1 MECAIVEKLRYKIS
15 SRATILLGRESV
27 SKVESAIIE
36 LIKNSYDADAS
47 ICFVYFDIENNNL
60 YLIDNGMGMTRK
72 IIEDY
77 WMTIGTDNKKDEY
90 MSQKGRIK
98 SGEKGIGRFALDRLG
113 VICELYSK
121 NSAENTIRWKTNW
134 NSFEESGKLLD
145 DIDAEFEF
153 LSNELSSFI
162 PPAVLSSINDAEQRM
177 KTNFNFQSGTIIKV
191 TGLRDDWT
199 ESKVN
204 NLKKSLEFLI
214 PPLEQDSFTLC
225 IQRGDNSQYDVVEN
239 SFSEDFD
246 YKIESNFDGENFKIK
261 LFRKEFE
268 ISRIPDD
275 IFLIEAF
282 KTFPYRREDFA
293 KEYLTFEYKIS
304 ELLNSN
310 KEELIHAVKKIGGF
324 SFQFTFMKLTMQK
337 KEEFY
342 YREIGNNR
350 KKYLDEHGG
359 IKIYRD
365 NFWVRPY
372 GERASNSFDW
382 LNLESRN
389 NANPVAVSSDVGGW
403 TVRNAQ
409 GQGSVF
415 ISRVENTAILDK
427 SSREGIIENDSFTLL
442 KEIIIKIISILEKDR
457 AYIAKQ
463 FKLYNN
469 KINKK
474 EIIKDKSIKLAKIIT
489 QNDENTGV
497 EVDAQDIQGLAR
509 TVKYLEEDKEELIS
523 ELKLMRSLATNGL
536 ITTAVVHD
544 LRTLNDLLVNRV
556 SGLESVIKGN
566 NQGLIERNLMDL
578 RKSDMFMK
586 SWVSVV
592 LNHVRIDKRKRNN
605 KDIGN
610 TISEII
616 KSICP
621 ILEQKRIKLNFDNNI
636 RIKKRIFVSDF
647 ESIFL
652 NLIINS
658 IESFERKSRA
668 YREVTIIIEEGINEF
683 SILYRDNG
691 YGLDLS
697 FKNPNE
703 IFEYGISSKTN
714 KEGEKIGTGLG
725 MYILASTIREYDA
738 KVEIVEFKNSF
749 SLKMIFPKSKGEN

>member
-1 MECAIVEKLRYKIS
+1 
-15 SRATILLGRESV
+15 
-27 SKVESAIIE
+27 
-36 LIKNSYDADAS
+36 
-47 ICFVYFDIENNNL
+47 
-60 YLIDNGMGMTRK
+60 MGMTRK

-90 MSQKGRIK
+90 MSPKGRIK

-121 NSAENTIRWKTNW
+121 NSIENTIRWKTNW
-134 NSFEESGKLLD
+134 NSFEEAGKLLD

-162 PPAVLSSINDAEQRM
+162 PPAILSSINDVEQRM

-225 IQRGDNSQYDVVEN
+225 IQRGDNSKYDVVEN

-246 YKIESNFDGENFKIK
+246 YKIESNFNGENFKIR

-268 ISRIPDD
+268 TSRIPDD

-282 KTFPYRREDFA
+282 KTFPYRREDFN
-293 KEYLTFEYKIS
+293 KEYLTFEYKVS

-310 KEELIHAVKKIGGF
+310 NEELIHAVKKIGSF

-415 ISRVENTAILDK
+415 ISRVKNTAILDK

-474 EIIKDKSIKLAKIIT
+474 EIIKDKSIKLAKKIT
-489 QNDENTGV
+489 QNDSNTAV
-497 EVDAQDIQGLAR
+497 EVDTKDIQGLAR
-509 TVKYLEEDKEELIS
+509 AVKYLEEDKEELIS

-556 SGLESVIKGN
+556 SGLESVIKDN

-616 KSICP
+616 KSISP

>member
-1 MECAIVEKLRYKIS
+1 MEKLRYKIS

-90 MSQKGRIK
+90 MSPKGRIK

-121 NSAENTIRWKTNW
+121 NSIENTIRWKTNW
-134 NSFEESGKLLD
+134 NSFEEAGKLLD

-162 PPAVLSSINDAEQRM
+162 PPAILSSINDVEQRM

-225 IQRGDNSQYDVVEN
+225 IQRGDNSKYDVVEN

-246 YKIESNFDGENFKIK
+246 YKIESDFNGENFKIK

-268 ISRIPDD
+268 TSRIPDD

-282 KTFPYRREDFA
+282 KTFPYRREDFN
-293 KEYLTFEYKIS
+293 KEYLTFEYKVS

-310 KEELIHAVKKIGGF
+310 NEELIHAVKKIGSF

-415 ISRVENTAILDK
+415 ISRVKNTAILDK

-474 EIIKDKSIKLAKIIT
+474 EIIKDKSIKLAKKIT
-489 QNDENTGV
+489 QNDSNTAV
-497 EVDAQDIQGLAR
+497 EVDTKDIQGLAR
-509 TVKYLEEDKEELIS
+509 AVKYLEEDKEELIS

-556 SGLESVIKGN
+556 SGLESVIKDN

-592 LNHVRIDKRKRNN
+592 LNHVRIDKRKRNT

-616 KSICP
+616 KSISP

>member
-1 MECAIVEKLRYKIS
+1 MEKLRYKIS

-47 ICFVYFDIENNNL
+47 ICFVYFDIENNSL

-90 MSQKGRIK
+90 MSPKGRVK

-121 NSAENTIRWKTNW
+121 NSMENTIRWKTNW
-134 NSFEESGKLLD
+134 NNFEESGKLLD

-153 LSNELSSFI
+153 LTDELSSFI
-162 PPAVLSSINDAEQRM
+162 PQAILRSINDAEQQM

-214 PPLEQDSFTLC
+214 PPLEQDSFILC
-225 IQRGDNSQYDVVEN
+225 IQRGDNSKYDVVEN

-246 YKIESNFDGENFKIK
+246 YKIESDFNGETFKIK

-268 ISRIPDD
+268 TSRIPED
-275 IFLIEAF
+275 IFLMEAF
-282 KTFPYRREDFA
+282 KSFPYRKEDFR
-293 KEYLTFEYKIS
+293 KEYLIFEYKIS

-310 KEELIHAVKKIGGF
+310 KEELIHAVKKIGSF

-415 ISRVENTAILDK
+415 ISRIKNTAILDK

-489 QNDENTGV
+489 QNDANTGV

-556 SGLESVIKGN
+556 SGLESVIKDN

-592 LNHVRIDKRKRNN
+592 LGHVRIDKRKRNN

-616 KSICP
+616 KSISP

-658 IESFERKSRA
+658 IESFERKSRT

>member
-1 MECAIVEKLRYKIS
+1 MEKLRYKIS

-90 MSQKGRIK
+90 MSPKGRIK

-121 NSAENTIRWKTNW
+121 NSIENTIRWKTNW
-134 NSFEESGKLLD
+134 NSFEEAGKLLD

-162 PPAVLSSINDAEQRM
+162 PPAILSSINDVEQRM

-225 IQRGDNSQYDVVEN
+225 IQRGDNSKYDVVEN

-246 YKIESNFDGENFKIK
+246 YKIESNFNGENFKIK

-268 ISRIPDD
+268 TSRIPDD

-282 KTFPYRREDFA
+282 KTFPYRREDFN
-293 KEYLTFEYKIS
+293 KEYLTFEYKVS

-310 KEELIHAVKKIGGF
+310 NEELIHAVKKIGSF

-415 ISRVENTAILDK
+415 ISRVKNTAILDK

-474 EIIKDKSIKLAKIIT
+474 EIIKDKSIKLAKKIT
-489 QNDENTGV
+489 QNDSNTAV
-497 EVDAQDIQGLAR
+497 EVDTKEIQGLAR
-509 TVKYLEEDKEELIS
+509 AVKYLEEDKEELIS

-556 SGLESVIKGN
+556 SGLESVIKDN

-586 SWVSVV
+586 SWISVV

-616 KSICP
+616 KSISP

>member
-1 MECAIVEKLRYKIS
+1 MESVTVEKLRYKIS

-47 ICFVYFDIENNNL
+47 ICFVYFDIENDSL

-90 MSQKGRIK
+90 MSPKGRVK

-121 NSAENTIRWKTNW
+121 NSMENTIRWKTNW

-153 LSNELSSFI
+153 LSDELSSFI
-162 PPAVLSSINDAEQRM
+162 PQAILSSINDAEQRM

-225 IQRGDNSQYDVVEN
+225 IQRGDNSKYDVVEN

-246 YKIESNFDGENFKIK
+246 YKIESDFNGETFKIK

-268 ISRIPDD
+268 TSRIPED
-275 IFLIEAF
+275 IFLMEEF
-282 KTFPYRREDFA
+282 KSFPYRREDFR
-293 KEYLTFEYKIS
+293 KEYLIFEYKIS

-310 KEELIHAVKKIGGF
+310 EEEIIHAVKKIGSF

-415 ISRVENTAILDK
+415 ISRVKNTAILDK

-489 QNDENTGV
+489 QNDANTGV
-497 EVDAQDIQGLAR
+497 EIDTKDIQGLAR

-566 NQGLIERNLMDL
+566 NQSLIDRNLKDL
-578 RKSDMFMK
+578 RESDIFMK
-586 SWVSVV
+586 SWISVV
-592 LNHVRIDKRKRNN
+592 LNHVRIDKRKRNK

-610 TISEII
+610 TITEII
-616 KSICP
+616 KSIAP
-621 ILEQKRIKLNFDNNI
+621 ILDKKRINLKFIDNI

-658 IESFERKSRA
+658 IESFERRSREN
-668 YREVTIIIEEGINEF
+668 REITIIIEEGINEF

-691 YGLDLS
+691 YGLDSS

-714 KEGEKIGTGLG
+714 KEGEKTGTGLG

-749 SLKMIFPKSKGEN
+749 SLKMVFPKSKGEN

>member
-1 MECAIVEKLRYKIS
+1 MEKLRYKIS

-90 MSQKGRIK
+90 MSPKGRIK

-121 NSAENTIRWKTNW
+121 NSIENTIRWKTNW
-134 NSFEESGKLLD
+134 NSFEEAGKLLD

-162 PPAVLSSINDAEQRM
+162 PPAILSSINDVEQRM

-225 IQRGDNSQYDVVEN
+225 IQRGDNSKYDVVEN

-246 YKIESNFDGENFKIK
+246 YKIESNFNGENFKIR

-268 ISRIPDD
+268 TSRIPDD

-282 KTFPYRREDFA
+282 KTFPYRREDFN
-293 KEYLTFEYKIS
+293 KKYLTFEYKVS

-310 KEELIHAVKKIGGF
+310 NEELIHAVKKIGSF

-415 ISRVENTAILDK
+415 ISRVKNTAILDK

-474 EIIKDKSIKLAKIIT
+474 EIIKDKSIKLAKKIT
-489 QNDENTGV
+489 QNDSNTAV
-497 EVDAQDIQGLAR
+497 EVDTKDIQGLAR
-509 TVKYLEEDKEELIS
+509 AVKYLEEDKEELIS

-556 SGLESVIKGN
+556 SGLESVIKDN

-616 KSICP
+616 KSISP

>member
-1 MECAIVEKLRYKIS
+1 MEKLRYKIS

-47 ICFVYFDIENNNL
+47 ICFVYFDIENNSL

-90 MSQKGRIK
+90 MSPKGRVK

-121 NSAENTIRWKTNW
+121 NSMENTIRWKTNW
-134 NSFEESGKLLD
+134 NNFEESGKLLD

-153 LSNELSSFI
+153 LTDELSSFI
-162 PPAVLSSINDAEQRM
+162 PQAILRSINDAEQQM

-214 PPLEQDSFTLC
+214 PPLEQDSFILC
-225 IQRGDNSQYDVVEN
+225 IQRGDNSKYDVVEN

-246 YKIESNFDGENFKIK
+246 YKIESDFNGETFKIK

-268 ISRIPDD
+268 TSRIPED
-275 IFLIEAF
+275 IFLMEAF
-282 KTFPYRREDFA
+282 KSFPYRKEDFR
-293 KEYLTFEYKIS
+293 KEYLIFEYKIS

-310 KEELIHAVKKIGGF
+310 KEELIHAVKKIGSF

-415 ISRVENTAILDK
+415 ISRIKNTAILDK

-489 QNDENTGV
+489 QNDANTGV

-556 SGLESVIKGN
+556 SGLESVIKDN
-566 NQGLIERNLMDL
+566 NQGLIERNLMGL

-616 KSICP
+616 KSISP

-658 IESFERKSRA
+658 IESFERKSRT

>member
-1 MECAIVEKLRYKIS
+1 MEKLRYKIS

-47 ICFVYFDIENNNL
+47 ICFVYFDIENDSL

-90 MSQKGRIK
+90 MSPKGRVK

-121 NSAENTIRWKTNW
+121 NSMENTIRWKTNW

-153 LSNELSSFI
+153 LSDELSSFI
-162 PPAVLSSINDAEQRM
+162 PQAILSSINDAEQRM

-225 IQRGDNSQYDVVEN
+225 IQRGDNSKYDVVEN

-246 YKIESNFDGENFKIK
+246 YKIESDFNGETFKIK

-268 ISRIPDD
+268 TSRIPED
-275 IFLIEAF
+275 IFLMEEF
-282 KTFPYRREDFA
+282 KSFPYRREDFR
-293 KEYLTFEYKIS
+293 KEYLIFEYKIS

-310 KEELIHAVKKIGGF
+310 EEEIIHAVKKIGSF

-415 ISRVENTAILDK
+415 ISRVKNTAILDK

-489 QNDENTGV
+489 QNDANTGV
-497 EVDAQDIQGLAR
+497 EIDTKDIQGLAR

-566 NQGLIERNLMDL
+566 NQSLIDRNLKDL
-578 RKSDMFMK
+578 RESDIFMK
-586 SWVSVV
+586 SWISVV
-592 LNHVRIDKRKRNN
+592 LNHVRIDKRKRNK

-610 TISEII
+610 TITEII
-616 KSICP
+616 KSIAP
-621 ILEQKRIKLNFDNNI
+621 ILDKKRINLKFIDNI

-658 IESFERKSRA
+658 IESFERRSREN
-668 YREVTIIIEEGINEF
+668 REITIIIEEGINEF

-691 YGLDLS
+691 YGLDSS

-714 KEGEKIGTGLG
+714 KEGEKTGTGLG

-749 SLKMIFPKSKGEN
+749 SLKMVFPKSKGEN

>member
-1 MECAIVEKLRYKIS
+1 VEKLRYKIS

-90 MSQKGRIK
+90 MSPKGRIK

-121 NSAENTIRWKTNW
+121 NSIENTIRWKTNW
-134 NSFEESGKLLD
+134 NSFEEAGKLLD

-162 PPAVLSSINDAEQRM
+162 PPAILSSINDVEQRM

-225 IQRGDNSQYDVVEN
+225 IQRGDNSKYDVVEN

-246 YKIESNFDGENFKIK
+246 YKIESNFNGENFKIR

-268 ISRIPDD
+268 TSRIPDD

-282 KTFPYRREDFA
+282 KTFPYRREDFN
-293 KEYLTFEYKIS
+293 KEYLTFEYKVS

-310 KEELIHAVKKIGGF
+310 NEELIHAVKKIGSF

-415 ISRVENTAILDK
+415 ISRVKNTAILDK

-474 EIIKDKSIKLAKIIT
+474 EIIKDKSIKLAKKIT
-489 QNDENTGV
+489 QNDSNTAV
-497 EVDAQDIQGLAR
+497 EVDTKDIQGLAR
-509 TVKYLEEDKEELIS
+509 AVKYLEEDKEELIS

-556 SGLESVIKGN
+556 SGLESVIKDN

-616 KSICP
+616 KSISP

>member
-1 MECAIVEKLRYKIS
+1 MEKLRYKIS

-90 MSQKGRIK
+90 MSPKGRIK

-121 NSAENTIRWKTNW
+121 NSIENTIRWKTNW
-134 NSFEESGKLLD
+134 NSFEEAGKLLD

-153 LSNELSSFI
+153 LSNKLSSFI
-162 PPAVLSSINDAEQRM
+162 PPAILSSINDVEQRM

-225 IQRGDNSQYDVVEN
+225 IQRGDNSKYDVVEN

-246 YKIESNFDGENFKIK
+246 YKIESNFNGENFKIR

-268 ISRIPDD
+268 TSRIPDD

-282 KTFPYRREDFA
+282 KTFPYRREDFN
-293 KEYLTFEYKIS
+293 KEYLTFEYKVS

-310 KEELIHAVKKIGGF
+310 NEELIHAVKKIGSF

-415 ISRVENTAILDK
+415 ISRVKNTAILDK

-474 EIIKDKSIKLAKIIT
+474 EIIKDKSIKLAKKIT
-489 QNDENTGV
+489 QNDSNTAV
-497 EVDAQDIQGLAR
+497 EVDTKDIQGLAR
-509 TVKYLEEDKEELIS
+509 AVKYLEEDKEELIS

-556 SGLESVIKGN
+556 SGLESVIKDN

-616 KSICP
+616 KSISP

>member
-1 MECAIVEKLRYKIS
+1 MEKLRYKIS

-90 MSQKGRIK
+90 MSPKGRIK

-121 NSAENTIRWKTNW
+121 NSIENTIRWKTNW
-134 NSFEESGKLLD
+134 NSFEEAGKLLD

-162 PPAVLSSINDAEQRM
+162 PPAILSSINDVEQRM

-225 IQRGDNSQYDVVEN
+225 IQRGDNSKYDVVEN

-246 YKIESNFDGENFKIK
+246 YKIESNFNGENFKIR

-268 ISRIPDD
+268 TSRIPDD

-282 KTFPYRREDFA
+282 KTFPYRREDFN
-293 KEYLTFEYKIS
+293 KEYLTFEYKVS

-310 KEELIHAVKKIGGF
+310 NEELIHAVKKIGSF

-415 ISRVENTAILDK
+415 ISRVKNTAILDK

-463 FKLYNN
+463 FKLYHN

-474 EIIKDKSIKLAKIIT
+474 EIIKDKSIKLAKKIT
-489 QNDENTGV
+489 QNDSNTAV
-497 EVDAQDIQGLAR
+497 EVDTKDIQGLAR
-509 TVKYLEEDKEELIS
+509 AVKYLEEDKEELIS

-556 SGLESVIKGN
+556 SGLESVIKDN

-616 KSICP
+616 KSISP

>member
-1 MECAIVEKLRYKIS
+1 MEKLRYKIS

-47 ICFVYFDIENNNL
+47 ICFVYFDIENDSL

-90 MSQKGRIK
+90 MSPKGRVK

-121 NSAENTIRWKTNW
+121 NSMENTIRWKTNW

-153 LSNELSSFI
+153 LSDELSSFI
-162 PPAVLSSINDAEQRM
+162 PQAILSSINDAEQRM
-177 KTNFNFQSGTIIKV
+177 KINFNFQSGTIIKV

-268 ISRIPDD
+268 TSRIPDD

-310 KEELIHAVKKIGGF
+310 KEELIHAVKKIGSF

-489 QNDENTGV
+489 QNDANTGV

-556 SGLESVIKGN
+556 SGLESVIKDN

-616 KSICP
+616 KSISP

-658 IESFERKSRA
+658 IESFERRSRED
-668 YREVTIIIEEGINEF
+668 REVTIIIEEGINEF

-691 YGLDLS
+691 YGLDSS

-749 SLKMIFPKSKGEN
+749 SLKMVFPKSKGEN

>member
-1 MECAIVEKLRYKIS
+1 MEKLRYKIS

-90 MSQKGRIK
+90 MSPKGRIK

-121 NSAENTIRWKTNW
+121 NSIENTIRWKTNW
-134 NSFEESGKLLD
+134 NSFEEAGKLLD

-153 LSNELSSFI
+153 LSKELSSFI
-162 PPAVLSSINDAEQRM
+162 PPAILRSINDAGQRM

-225 IQRGDNSQYDVVEN
+225 IQRGDNSKYDVVEN

-246 YKIESNFDGENFKIK
+246 YKIESDFNGESFKIK

-268 ISRIPDD
+268 TSRIPDD

-282 KTFPYRREDFA
+282 KNFPYRREDFN

-310 KEELIHAVKKIGGF
+310 KEELIHAVKKIGSF

-415 ISRVENTAILDK
+415 ISRVNNTAILDK

-474 EIIKDKSIKLAKIIT
+474 EIIKDKSIKLAKKIT
-489 QNDENTGV
+489 QNDSNTVV
-497 EVDAQDIQGLAR
+497 EVDTKDVQGLAR

-544 LRTLNDLLVNRV
+544 LRTLNDLLENRV
-556 SGLESVIKGN
+556 SGLESVIKDN
-566 NQGLIERNLMDL
+566 NQSLIDRNLKDL
-578 RKSDMFMK
+578 RESDIFMK
-586 SWVSVV
+586 SWISVI
-592 LNHVRIDKRKRNN
+592 LNHVRIDKRKRNK

-616 KSICP
+616 KSIDP
-621 ILEQKRIKLNFDNNI
+621 ILDRKLIKLNFDNNI
-636 RIKKRIFVSDF
+636 RINKRI
-647 ESIFL
+647 
-652 NLIINS
+652 
-658 IESFERKSRA
+658 
-668 YREVTIIIEEGINEF
+668 
-683 SILYRDNG
+683 
-691 YGLDLS
+691 
-697 FKNPNE
+697 
-703 IFEYGISSKTN
+703 
-714 KEGEKIGTGLG
+714 
-725 MYILASTIREYDA
+725 
-738 KVEIVEFKNSF
+738 
-749 SLKMIFPKSKGEN
+749 

>member
-1 MECAIVEKLRYKIS
+1 MEKLRYKIS

-90 MSQKGRIK
+90 MSPKGRIK

-121 NSAENTIRWKTNW
+121 NSIENTIRWKTNW
-134 NSFEESGKLLD
+134 NSFEEAGKLLD

-162 PPAVLSSINDAEQRM
+162 PPAILSSINDVEQRM

-225 IQRGDNSQYDVVEN
+225 IQRGDNSKYDVVEN

-246 YKIESNFDGENFKIK
+246 YKIESNFNGENFKIR

-268 ISRIPDD
+268 TSRIPDD

-282 KTFPYRREDFA
+282 KTFPYRREDFN
-293 KEYLTFEYKIS
+293 KEYLTFEYKVS

-310 KEELIHAVKKIGGF
+310 NEELIHAVKKIGSF

-415 ISRVENTAILDK
+415 ISRVKNTAILDK

-474 EIIKDKSIKLAKIIT
+474 EIIKDKSIKLAKKIT
-489 QNDENTGV
+489 QNDSNTAV
-497 EVDAQDIQGLAR
+497 EVDTKDIQGLAR
-509 TVKYLEEDKEELIS
+509 AVKYLEEDKEELIS

-556 SGLESVIKGN
+556 SGLESVIKDN

-610 TISEII
+610 IISEII
-616 KSICP
+616 KSISP

>member
-1 MECAIVEKLRYKIS
+1 VEKLRYKIS

-47 ICFVYFDIENNNL
+47 ICFVYFDIENDSL

-90 MSQKGRIK
+90 MSPKGRVK

-121 NSAENTIRWKTNW
+121 NSMENTIRWKTNW

-153 LSNELSSFI
+153 LSDELSSFI
-162 PPAVLSSINDAEQRM
+162 PQAILSSINDAEQRM

-225 IQRGDNSQYDVVEN
+225 IQRGDNSKYDVVEN

-246 YKIESNFDGENFKIK
+246 YKIESDFNGETFKIK

-268 ISRIPDD
+268 TSRIPED
-275 IFLIEAF
+275 IFLMEEF
-282 KTFPYRREDFA
+282 KSFPYRREDFR
-293 KEYLTFEYKIS
+293 KEYLIFEYKIS

-310 KEELIHAVKKIGGF
+310 EEEIIHAVKKIGSF

-415 ISRVENTAILDK
+415 ISRVKNTAILDK

-489 QNDENTGV
+489 QNDANTGV
-497 EVDAQDIQGLAR
+497 EIDTKDIQGLAR

-566 NQGLIERNLMDL
+566 NQSLIDRNLKDL
-578 RKSDMFMK
+578 RESDIFMK
-586 SWVSVV
+586 SWISVV
-592 LNHVRIDKRKRNN
+592 LNHVRIDKRKRNK

-610 TISEII
+610 TITEII
-616 KSICP
+616 KSIAP
-621 ILEQKRIKLNFDNNI
+621 ILDKKRINLKFIDNI

-658 IESFERKSRA
+658 IESFERRSREN
-668 YREVTIIIEEGINEF
+668 REITIIIEEGINEF

-691 YGLDLS
+691 YGLDSS

-714 KEGEKIGTGLG
+714 KEGEKTGTGLG

-749 SLKMIFPKSKGEN
+749 SLKMVFPKSKGEN

>member
-1 MECAIVEKLRYKIS
+1 MEKLRYKIS

-90 MSQKGRIK
+90 MSPKGRIK

-121 NSAENTIRWKTNW
+121 NSIENTIRWKTNW
-134 NSFEESGKLLD
+134 NSFEEAGKLLD

-162 PPAVLSSINDAEQRM
+162 PPAILSSINDVEQRM

-225 IQRGDNSQYDVVEN
+225 IQRGDNSKYDVVEN

-246 YKIESNFDGENFKIK
+246 YKIESNFNGENFKIR

-268 ISRIPDD
+268 TSRIPDD

-282 KTFPYRREDFA
+282 KTFPYRREDFN
-293 KEYLTFEYKIS
+293 KEYLTFEYKVS

-310 KEELIHAVKKIGGF
+310 NEELIHAVKKIGSF

-415 ISRVENTAILDK
+415 ISRVKNTAILDK

-474 EIIKDKSIKLAKIIT
+474 EIIKDKSIKLAKKIT
-489 QNDENTGV
+489 QNDSNTAV
-497 EVDAQDIQGLAR
+497 EVDTKDIQGLAR
-509 TVKYLEEDKEELIS
+509 AVKYLEEDKEELIS

-556 SGLESVIKGN
+556 SGLESVIKDN

-616 KSICP
+616 KSISP

>member
-1 MECAIVEKLRYKIS
+1 MEKLRYKIS

-90 MSQKGRIK
+90 MSPKGRIK

-121 NSAENTIRWKTNW
+121 NSIENTIRWKTNW
-134 NSFEESGKLLD
+134 NSFEEAGKLLD

-162 PPAVLSSINDAEQRM
+162 PPAILSSINDVEQRM

-225 IQRGDNSQYDVVEN
+225 IQRGDNSKYDVVEN

-246 YKIESNFDGENFKIK
+246 YKIESDFNGENFKIK

-268 ISRIPDD
+268 TSRIPDD

-282 KTFPYRREDFA
+282 KTFPYRREDFN
-293 KEYLTFEYKIS
+293 KEYLTFEYKVS

-310 KEELIHAVKKIGGF
+310 NEELIHAVKKIGSF

-415 ISRVENTAILDK
+415 ISRVKNTAILDK

-463 FKLYNN
+463 FKLYHN

-474 EIIKDKSIKLAKIIT
+474 EIIKDKSIKLAKKIT
-489 QNDENTGV
+489 QNDSNTAV
-497 EVDAQDIQGLAR
+497 EVDTKDIQGLAR
-509 TVKYLEEDKEELIS
+509 AVKYLEEDKEELIS

-566 NQGLIERNLMDL
+566 NQSLIDRNLKDL
-578 RKSDMFMK
+578 RESDIFMK
-586 SWVSVV
+586 SWISVV
-592 LNHVRIDKRKRNN
+592 LNHVRIDKRKRNK

-616 KSICP
+616 RSIDP
-621 ILEQKRIKLNFDNNI
+621 ILDRKRIKLNFDNNI

-658 IESFERKSRA
+658 IESFERRSRE

-691 YGLDLS
+691 YGLDSS

-714 KEGEKIGTGLG
+714 KEGEKTGTGLG

-749 SLKMIFPKSKGEN
+749 SLKMVFPKSKGDNGQ

>member
-1 MECAIVEKLRYKIS
+1 MESVTVEKLRYKIS

-47 ICFVYFDIENNNL
+47 ICFVYFDIENDSL

-90 MSQKGRIK
+90 MSPKGRVK

-121 NSAENTIRWKTNW
+121 NSMENTIRWKTNW

-153 LSNELSSFI
+153 LSDELSSFI
-162 PPAVLSSINDAEQRM
+162 PQAILSSINDAEQRM

-225 IQRGDNSQYDVVEN
+225 IQRGDNSKYDVVEN

-246 YKIESNFDGENFKIK
+246 YKIESDFNGETFKIK

-268 ISRIPDD
+268 TSRIPEN
-275 IFLIEAF
+275 IFLMEEF
-282 KTFPYRREDFA
+282 KSFPYRREDFR
-293 KEYLTFEYKIS
+293 KEYLIFEYKIS

-310 KEELIHAVKKIGGF
+310 EEEIIHAVKKIGSF

-415 ISRVENTAILDK
+415 ISRVKNTAILDK

-489 QNDENTGV
+489 QNDANTGV
-497 EVDAQDIQGLAR
+497 EIDTKDIQGLAR

-566 NQGLIERNLMDL
+566 NQSLIDRNLKDL
-578 RKSDMFMK
+578 RESDIFMK
-586 SWVSVV
+586 SWISVV
-592 LNHVRIDKRKRNN
+592 LNHVRIDKRKRNK

-610 TISEII
+610 TITEII
-616 KSICP
+616 KSIAP
-621 ILEQKRIKLNFDNNI
+621 ILDKKRINLKFIDNI

-658 IESFERKSRA
+658 IESFERRSREN
-668 YREVTIIIEEGINEF
+668 REITIIIEEGINEF

-691 YGLDLS
+691 YGLDSS

-714 KEGEKIGTGLG
+714 KEGEKTGTGLG

-749 SLKMIFPKSKGEN
+749 SLKMVFPKSKGEN